1 MHPLS
6 CVLFGTLFYRCSENV
21 PERRNRE
28 RGGGS
33 KGRYT
38 PSPERPLLQVCVPL
52 PGFFLL
58 MLYEGEIFINAK
70 LPRRASPTRPQ
81 KSIRRAKIQTWQNG
95 KISHARASR
104 VDDAIGFNQPSPT
117 HDRRRLPRYSRQ
129 LSFLRSAATIISA
142 GYDYPL
148 VGLTLRHG
156 HLPLV
161 PLIEERKTPI
171 CSMLR
176 CLKPFSIPSQIYFS
190 QDVEIWMV
198 NA

>member
-1 MHPLS
+1 MHPLT
-6 CVLFGTLFYRCSENV
+6 CVLFGTLCYRCSEKV
-21 PERRNRE
+21 LERRNRD
-28 RGGGS
+28 RGGGL
-33 KGRYT
+33 KRWYT
-38 PSPERPLLQVCVPL
+38 PSHERPPLQVCVRL

-58 MLYEGEIFINAK
+58 LWYEGEIFLNAK
-70 LPRRASPTRPQ
+70 FPWRASPTRPQ
-81 KSIRRAKIQTWQNG
+81 KSIRSAKIQTWQNG
-95 KISHARASR
+95 KISHARVSR
-104 VDDAIGFNQPSPT
+104 ADDAISFNQPSPT

-148 VGLTLRHG
+148 VGLAHRHG

-161 PLIEERKTPI
+161 SLIEERKTPI

-190 QDVEIWMV
+190 QDGEIWMV